1 MAGADVTMART
12 EETVDAAIRVE
23 IPPEGFVEGG
33 GFLEDLQFGHWLRLL
48 E

>member
-1 MAGADVTMART
+1 VTVART
-12 EETVDAAIRVE
+12 EEAVDAAIGVQ

-33 GFLEDLQFGHWLRLL
+33 GFLEDLQFGHWLLLL